1 MHDETPRQESGN
13 RTNFLPHRRRG
24 CGLLNLRLQSRQAE
38 LVMIR
43 SQTELAKLKGG
54 VLKDTG
60 ETVKKTSDAAANEQF
75 FLDLNH

>member
-1 MHDETPRQESGN
+1 
-13 RTNFLPHRRRG
+13 
-24 CGLLNLRLQSRQAE
+24 
-38 LVMIR
+38 MIR